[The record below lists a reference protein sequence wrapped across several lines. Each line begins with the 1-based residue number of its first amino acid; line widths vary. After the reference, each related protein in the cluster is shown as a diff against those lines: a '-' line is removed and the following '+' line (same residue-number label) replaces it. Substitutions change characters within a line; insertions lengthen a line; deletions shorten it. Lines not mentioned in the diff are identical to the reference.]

1 VATVAVP
8 GLEPNPALVSMQA
21 HGDQIM
27 KYSKPELV
35 VTGMAIDAISGAK
48 DLVGVLESD
57 PTSPYL
63 SNAAYEIDD

>member
-1 VATVAVP
+1 
-8 GLEPNPALVSMQA
+8 MQA

-35 VTGMAIDAISGAK
+35 VMGMAIDAISGAK